1 MSGPAAM
8 TAVDYSALD
17 VVALDRWLA
26 GRLDG
31 YAGEPRLALVSGGQS
46 TPTYRLES
54 GDRRWALRKRPP
66 GEWPAY
72 LFPIDREYRVL
83 RALADSPV
91 PVPRPS
97 AFCGDPGVLG
107 GIFYVME
114 WIDGR
119 VSENAECPG
128 LSPVERRAAFLDLA
142 RTCGAIH
149 RLDRHA
155 AGLADFGR
163 PGAYVQRQL
172 ATMAKAYAQAGWRRI
187 DSIERLAA
195 WLPANLSVPD
205 ETCLVHGDF
214 RIGNCFL
221 HPREPRI
228 VAVLDWELS
237 TLGNPYADAAY
248 LVQPW
253 YLPPLPENPQG
264 DFPNRDLAALGIP
277 SLDEMLG
284 TYATAAGRPAPEG
297 RLLEQ
302 LIVFNLY
309 RTAVVNHGV
318 GAREAA
324 GTAVNRD
331 AVVFGAMAEPI
342 ADHAWRLARER
353 LGAPR

>member
-1 MSGPAAM
+1 VTSVDHS
-8 TAVDYSALD
+8 AVD
-17 VVALDRWLA
+17 VVALDRWLR

-31 YAGEPRLALVSGGQS
+31 YGGEPQLTLVSGGQS

-54 GDRRWALRKRPP
+54 GGRRWALRKRPP
-66 GEWPAY
+66 GEWPPY

-83 RALADSPV
+83 RALADSAV
-91 PVPRPS
+91 PVPRPR
-97 AFCGDPGVLG
+97 AFCEDPSVLG
-107 GIFYVME
+107 GIFYVMD

-119 VSENAECPG
+119 VSENAEWPG
-128 LSPVERRAAFLDLA
+128 LSPAERRTAFLDLA

-149 RLDRHA
+149 RLDWRA
-155 AGLADFGR
+155 LGLADFGR

-172 ATMAKAYAQAGWRRI
+172 ATMTKVYARAGWRRI
-187 DSIERLAA
+187 PSLDRLAA
-195 WLPANLSVPD
+195 WLGANLDVPD

-237 TLGNPYADAAY
+237 TLGHPQADAVY

-264 DFPNRDLAALGIP
+264 DFPCRDLATLGIP
-277 SLDEMLG
+277 SMGEMLA
-284 TYATAAGRPAPEG
+284 TYSAAAGRPAPDG
-297 RLLEQ
+297 RRLDE

-318 GAREAA
+318 GARAAA

-331 AVVFGAMAEPI
+331 AAVFGAMAEPI
-342 ADHAWRLARER
+342 ADYAWRLARER
-353 LGAPR
+353 LGA

>member
-1 MSGPAAM
+1 M
-8 TAVDYSALD
+8 TPVDYSAID
-17 VVALDRWLA
+17 AGALDRWLA
-26 GRLDG
+26 GRLEG
-31 YAGEPRLALVSGGQS
+31 YAGRPQITLVSGGQS

-54 GDRRWALRKRPP
+54 GGRRWALRRRPP
-66 GEWPAY
+66 GDWPAY

-83 RALADSPV
+83 SALADSPV
-91 PVPRPS
+91 PVPRPR
-97 AFCGDPGVLG
+97 AYCDDTAVLG
-107 GIFYVME
+107 GLFYVMD

-119 VSENAECPG
+119 VAENAEWPG
-128 LSPVERRAAFLDLA
+128 LSPAERRAAFLDLA
-142 RTCGAIH
+142 RTCGALH
-149 RLDRHA
+149 RLDWRA

-163 PGAYVQRQL
+163 AGAYVQRQL
-172 ATMAKAYAQAGWRRI
+172 ATMAKVYAQAGWQRI
-187 DSIERLAA
+187 PALERLAG
-195 WLPANLSVPD
+195 WLPANLEVPD

-277 SLDEMLG
+277 SLDEMLA
-284 TYATAAGRPAPEG
+284 TYSAAAGRPAPAG
-297 RLLEQ
+297 PLLDR

-318 GAREAA
+318 GARAAA

-331 AVVFGAMAEPI
+331 AAVFGAMAAPI
-342 ADHAWRLARER
+342 ADYAWRLAQER
-353 LGAPR
+353 LGA

>member
-1 MSGPAAM
+1 M
-8 TAVDYSALD
+8 TAVDYSAVD
-17 VVALDRWLA
+17 VAALDRWLA

-31 YAGEPRLALVSGGQS
+31 YDGDPRLTLVSGGQS

-54 GDRRWALRKRPP
+54 GGRRWALRKRPP
-66 GEWPAY
+66 GDWPAY

-83 RALADSPV
+83 CALADSPV
-91 PVPRPS
+91 PVPRPR
-97 AFCGDPGVLG
+97 AFCGDPTVLG
-107 GIFYVME
+107 GIFYVMD

-119 VSENAECPG
+119 VSENAEWPG
-128 LSPVERRAAFLDLA
+128 LSPGERRAAFLDLA

-149 RLDRHA
+149 RIDWRA

-163 PGAYVQRQL
+163 AGAYVQRQL
-172 ATMAKAYAQAGWRRI
+172 ATMAKVYAQGGWRRI
-187 DSIERLAA
+187 EALDRLAA
-195 WLPANLSVPD
+195 WLPANLDVPD
-205 ETCLVHGDF
+205 GTCLVHGDF

-237 TLGNPYADAAY
+237 TLGNPQADAAY

-264 DFPNRDLAALGIP
+264 DFPGRDLDALGIP
-277 SLDEMLG
+277 SMGEMLAA
-284 TYATAAGRPAPEG
+284 YAAAAGRPAPDG
-297 RLLEQ
+297 RLLDQ

-318 GAREAA
+318 GARAAA

-331 AVVFGAMAEPI
+331 AAVFGAMAEPI
-342 ADHAWRLARER
+342 ADYAWRLAQER
-353 LGAPR
+353 LGA

>member
-1 MSGPAAM
+1 
-8 TAVDYSALD
+8 
-17 VVALDRWLA
+17 
-26 GRLDG
+26 
-31 YAGEPRLALVSGGQS
+31 
-46 TPTYRLES
+46 
-54 GDRRWALRKRPP
+54 
-66 GEWPAY
+66 
-72 LFPIDREYRVL
+72 
-83 RALADSPV
+83 
-91 PVPRPS
+91 
-97 AFCGDPGVLG
+97 VLG
-107 GIFYVME
+107 GIFYVMD

-119 VSENAECPG
+119 VSENAEWPG

-149 RLDRHA
+149 RLDWRA

-163 PGAYVQRQL
+163 AGAYVQRQL
-172 ATMAKAYAQAGWRRI
+172 ATMTKVYAQAGWRRI
-187 DSIERLAA
+187 DAIDRLGAWLAA
-195 WLPANLSVPD
+195 HLDVPD

-253 YLPPLPENPQG
+253 YLPPLPQNPQG
-264 DFPNRDLAALGIP
+264 DFPSRDLAALGIP
-277 SLDEMLG
+277 SMAEMLAA
-284 TYATAAGRPAPEG
+284 YAAAAGRPAPDG
-297 RLLEQ
+297 RLLDQ

-318 GAREAA
+318 GARAAA

-331 AVVFGAMAEPI
+331 AAVFGAMAEPI
-342 ADHAWRLARER
+342 ADYAWRLAQRR
-353 LGAPR
+353 LGA

>member
-1 MSGPAAM
+1 M
-8 TAVDYSALD
+8 TSVDYSAVDLA
-17 VVALDRWLA
+17 ALDRWLA

-31 YAGEPRLALVSGGQS
+31 YSGNPRLTLVSGGQS

-54 GDRRWALRKRPP
+54 GERRWALRRRPP

-72 LFPIDREYRVL
+72 LFPIDREHRVL
-83 RALADSPV
+83 RALADSAV
-91 PVPRPS
+91 PVPRPR
-97 AFCGDPGVLG
+97 AFCADPSVLD
-107 GIFYVME
+107 GIFYVMD

-119 VSENAECPG
+119 VSENAEWPG
-128 LSPVERRAAFLDLA
+128 LSPADRRAAFLDLA

-149 RLDRHA
+149 RLDWRA

-163 PGAYVQRQL
+163 AGAYVQRQL
-172 ATMAKAYAQAGWRRI
+172 ATMTKVYAQAGWHRI
-187 DSIERLAA
+187 AALDRLGAWLAA
-195 WLPANLSVPD
+195 HLAVPD

-264 DFPNRDLAALGIP
+264 DFPSRDLAALGIP
-277 SLDEMLG
+277 SMDEMLAA
-284 TYATAAGRPAPEG
+284 YSSAAGRPAPDG
-297 RLLEQ
+297 RLLDQ

-318 GAREAA
+318 GARAAA

-331 AVVFGAMAEPI
+331 AAVFGAMAEPL
-342 ADHAWRLARER
+342 ADYAWQLAQQR
-353 LGAPR
+353 LGA